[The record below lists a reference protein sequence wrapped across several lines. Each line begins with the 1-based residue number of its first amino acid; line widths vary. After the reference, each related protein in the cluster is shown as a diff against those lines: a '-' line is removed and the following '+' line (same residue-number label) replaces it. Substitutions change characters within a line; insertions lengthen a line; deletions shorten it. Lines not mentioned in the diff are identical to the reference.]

1 MNRNWKLWLIDTTE
15 RTARTFV
22 QGFLGAVTLDAF
34 TEFDATWLENLALGA
49 MAGVY
54 AILVAFAGK
63 PVGSPQSASLLPEA
77 QDPPT
82 PVRPE
87 AVK

>member
-1 MNRNWKLWLIDTTE
+1 MSGNTKRFLIDTGE

-34 TEFDATWLENLALGA
+34 SGAFNPTWFQNMGLGA

-63 PVGSPQSASLLPEA
+63 RTGAPDSASLLPA
-77 QDPPT
+77 DVDPPQG
-82 PVRPE
+82 
-87 AVK
+87 

>member
-1 MNRNWKLWLIDTTE
+1 MTRNWKLWLFDTLE

-34 TEFDATWLENLALGA
+34 TKIDLSWLENVQIGG

-54 AILVAFAGK
+54 AILVAFAGRQ
-63 PVGSPQSASLLPEA
+63 VGASSSASLLPG
-77 QDPPT
+77 
-82 PVRPE
+82 
-87 AVK
+87 KK